1 MVKGFEQAQKF
12 GRSFM
17 LPIAILPAAGL
28 LLGIGGSLSNPE
40 TVKIYPFLDIFFLQ
54 SVFKVMSASGSII
67 FANLAPIFAIGI
79 AVGLA
84 KSDRGTAGIAAFIG
98 YLVMNA
104 TIGVLIEVS
113 GKAESFSSGAVGFIL
128 GIKTLETGV
137 FGGVIVGILTYY
149 LHARFNK
156 IDLPKVLGFFSGS
169 RFVPIVVSFSSI
181 FLAVIMFIFWPFV
194 QNGINKAGGLV
205 NSTGYIGTLIY
216 GIFLRMLGPFGLH
229 HIFYLP
235 FWTTGLGG
243 SVIIDGKLIE
253 GTQNIFFAELAA
265 QGTNRFFVGT
275 SRFMSGR
282 FITMMFGLPGAAL
295 ALYYT
300 AKRDERAKVFGL
312 LISAALTSFMTGIT
326 EPLEFSFLF
335 VAPMLYIVHAIF
347 DGFAFM
353 LAHILQITIGQTFSG
368 GFIDFILFGILQG
381 NSRTNWLLVPVV
393 GTVWFFLYYFAFV
406 FLINKFDFKTPG
418 RTNDLNSVDSPN
430 SKSNEFEENYATKVI
445 IGLGG
450 ASNIVE
456 LDCCAT
462 RLRITV
468 KDVLKVSEKILK
480 KTGSKGVIIK
490 GNGVQVVYGPGV
502 SVLKNE
508 IEELLDD

>member
-40 TVKIYPFLDIFFLQ
+40 TVKTYSFLDIFFLQ
-54 SVFKVMSASGSII
+54 SVFKIMSASGSII
-67 FANLAPIFAIGI
+67 FSNLAPIFSIGV

-84 KSDRGTAGIAAFIG
+84 RSDRGTAGIAAFIG

-104 TIGVLIEVS
+104 TIGVLIDMS
-113 GKAESFSSGAVGFIL
+113 GKAESLASGAVGLIL

-137 FGGVIVGILTYY
+137 FGGVVVGILTYY
-149 LHARFNK
+149 LHSRFNK
-156 IDLPKVLGFFSGS
+156 VDLPKVLGFFSGS
-169 RFVPIVVSFSSI
+169 RFVPIIVSFSSI

-194 QNGINKAGGLV
+194 QNGINKVGGLV
-205 NSTGYIGTLIY
+205 DSTGYIGTLIF

-253 GTQNIFFAELAA
+253 GTQNIFFAELAS
-265 QGTNRFFVGT
+265 QGISRFFVGT

-300 AKRDERAKVFGL
+300 ARHGEKTKVFGL
-312 LISAALTSFMTGIT
+312 LMSAALTSFLTGIT

-335 VAPMLYIVHAIF
+335 VAPILYIIHAIF

-393 GTVWFFLYYFAFV
+393 GTVWFFLYYFTFV

-418 RTNDLNSVDSPN
+418 RTQDLNSGDSSN
-430 SKSNEFEENYATKVI
+430 SKSSEFEENYATKVI

-450 ASNIVE
+450 ASNIVD

-462 RLRITV
+462 RLRVTV
-468 KDVLKVSEKILK
+468 RDALKVSEKILK

-508 IEELLDD
+508 IEELLND

>member
-40 TVKIYPFLDIFFLQ
+40 TVKTYSFLDIFFLQ
-54 SVFKVMSASGSII
+54 AVFKIMSASGSII
-67 FANLAPIFAIGI
+67 FSNLAPIFSIGV

-84 KSDRGTAGIAAFIG
+84 RSDRGTAGIAAFIG

-104 TIGVLIEVS
+104 TIGVLIDMS
-113 GKAESFSSGAVGFIL
+113 GKAESLASGAVGLIL

-137 FGGVIVGILTYY
+137 FGGVVVGILTYY
-149 LHARFNK
+149 LHSRFNK
-156 IDLPKVLGFFSGS
+156 VDLPKALGFFSGS
-169 RFVPIVVSFSSI
+169 RFVPIIVSFSSI

-194 QNGINKAGGLV
+194 QNGINKVGGLV
-205 NSTGYIGTLIY
+205 DSTGYIGTLIF

-253 GTQNIFFAELAA
+253 GTQNIFFAELAS
-265 QGTNRFFVGT
+265 QGTSRFFVGT

-300 AKRDERAKVFGL
+300 ARHGEKTKVFGL
-312 LISAALTSFMTGIT
+312 LMSAALTSFLTGIT

-335 VAPMLYIVHAIF
+335 VAPILYIIHATF

-393 GTVWFFLYYFAFV
+393 GTVWFFLYYFTFV

-418 RTNDLNSVDSPN
+418 RTQDLNSGDSSN
-430 SKSNEFEENYATKVI
+430 SKSSEFEENYATKVI

-450 ASNIVE
+450 ASNIVD

-462 RLRITV
+462 RLRVTV
-468 KDVLKVSEKILK
+468 RDALKVSEKILK

-508 IEELLDD
+508 IEELLND

>member
-1 MVKGFEQAQKF
+1 MAKVFERAQKF

-40 TVKIYPFLDIFFLQ
+40 TVKIYSFLDISFLQ
-54 SVFKVMSASGSII
+54 SVFKIMSASGSII
-67 FANLAPIFAIGI
+67 FSNLAAIFSIGI

-84 KSDRGTAGIAAFIG
+84 NSDKGTAGIAAFIG

-104 TIGVLIEVS
+104 TIGVLIDMS
-113 GKAESFSSGAVGFIL
+113 GKAESFSSGAVGLIL

-137 FGGVIVGILTYY
+137 FGGIVVGILTYY
-149 LHARFNK
+149 LHSKFNK
-156 IDLPKVLGFFSGS
+156 ITLPKFLGFFSGS

-194 QNGINKAGGLV
+194 QNGINKVGGLV
-205 NSTGYIGTLIY
+205 DSTGYIGTLIY

-265 QGTNRFFVGT
+265 QGTNRFFIGT

-300 AKRDERAKVFGL
+300 AKRDERIKV
-312 LISAALTSFMTGIT
+312 
-326 EPLEFSFLF
+326 
-335 VAPMLYIVHAIF
+335 
-347 DGFAFM
+347 
-353 LAHILQITIGQTFSG
+353 
-368 GFIDFILFGILQG
+368 
-381 NSRTNWLLVPVV
+381 LV
-393 GTVWFFLYYFAFV
+393 F
-406 FLINKFDFKTPG
+406 
-418 RTNDLNSVDSPN
+418 
-430 SKSNEFEENYATKVI
+430 
-445 IGLGG
+445 
-450 ASNIVE
+450 
-456 LDCCAT
+456 
-462 RLRITV
+462 
-468 KDVLKVSEKILK
+468 
-480 KTGSKGVIIK
+480 
-490 GNGVQVVYGPGV
+490 
-502 SVLKNE
+502 
-508 IEELLDD
+508 

>member
-1 MVKGFEQAQKF
+1 MLKGFEQAQKF

-40 TVKIYPFLDIFFLQ
+40 TIKTYSFLNIFFLQ
-54 SVFKVMSASGSII
+54 SIFKIMSASGSII
-67 FANLAPIFAIGI
+67 FSNLAPIFSIGI

-84 KSDRGTAGIAAFIG
+84 KSDKGTSGIAAFIG

-104 TIGVLIEVS
+104 TIGVLIDVS
-113 GKAESFSSGAVGFIL
+113 GRAESLSSGAVGFVL

-137 FGGVIVGILTYY
+137 FGGIVVGILTYY
-149 LHARFNK
+149 LHNRFNK

-181 FLAVIMFIFWPFV
+181 FLAVIMFLFWPFV
-194 QNGINKAGGLV
+194 QSGINKVGGLV
-205 NSTGYIGTLIY
+205 DSTGYIGTLIY

-243 SVIIDGKLIE
+243 SVIINEKLVE

-265 QGTNRFFVGT
+265 QGTNRFFIGT

-300 AKRDERAKVFGL
+300 AKLEERTKVFGL
-312 LISAALTSFMTGIT
+312 LMSSALTSFLTGIT

-335 VAPMLYIVHAIF
+335 VAPILYVVHATF

-393 GTVWFFLYYFAFV
+393 GIIWFFLYYFTFI

-418 RTNDLNSVDSPN
+418 RTKDLNFEDSPS
-430 SKSNEFEENYATKVI
+430 SKSSEFEESCATKVI

-468 KDVLKVSEKILK
+468 RDVLKVSEKILK

-508 IEELLDD
+508 IEELL

>member
-1 MVKGFEQAQKF
+1 MIKGFEQAQKF

-67 FANLAPIFAIGI
+67 FSNLAPIFAIGI

-84 KSDRGTAGIAAFIG
+84 KSDKGTSGIAAFIG

-113 GKAESFSSGAVGFIL
+113 GKAESFSSGAVGFVL

-137 FGGVIVGILTYY
+137 FGGVVVGILTYY

-300 AKRDERAKVFGL
+300 ARHDERTKVFGL
-312 LISAALTSFMTGIT
+312 LMSAALTSFMTGIT

-335 VAPMLYIVHAIF
+335 VAPILYIVHATF

-368 GFIDFILFGILQG
+368 GFIDFILFGVLQG

-393 GTVWFFLYYFAFV
+393 GTVWFFLYYFTFV

-418 RTNDLNSVDSPN
+418 RTQDLNSVDSSN

-468 KDVLKVSEKILK
+468 KDVLKVSEKLLK
-480 KTGSKGVIIK
+480 ETGSKGVIIK